1 MAAGEGCEPFGR
13 SILSS
18 IVKNGRIAIR
28 GQDRQFRF
36 QLGDWMNENESSTR
50 FSIWLFLATFCLI
63 FYGMGAS
70 FIESFV
76 NYPTWPM
83 IGTKE
88 FVAYHNAAGPRIIF
102 YLVVPMLL
110 GTLLNTLLLWFRPAR
125 IPAWALWLTLGLQLI
140 AWISTALIQLPIQFQ
155 LGSEG
160 LSLPAIDRLL
170 VTNFWFRRVPF
181 FITSVLFI
189 WMMHVMLRHNI
200 DRSEREELI

>member
-1 MAAGEGCEPFGR
+1 
-13 SILSS
+13 
-18 IVKNGRIAIR
+18 
-28 GQDRQFRF
+28 
-36 QLGDWMNENESSTR
+36 MNENGRSTR
-50 FSIWLFLATFCLI
+50 FSTWSFLATFCLI

-83 IGTKE
+83 IGKNE
-88 FVAYHNAAGPRIIF
+88 FLAYHQAAGPRIIS

-110 GTLLNTLLLWFRPAR
+110 GTFLNVLLLWFRPAQ
-125 IPAWALWLTLGLQLI
+125 IPAWALSLALGLQLI

-160 LSLPAIDRLL
+160 LSIPAIDRLI

-189 WMMHVMLRHNI
+189 WMMHLMLRHNI

>member
-1 MAAGEGCEPFGR
+1 MQTFWFLDLKLHSKKVRTAFR
-13 SILSS
+13 L
-18 IVKNGRIAIR
+18 
-28 GQDRQFRF
+28 QDHQFRTKS
-36 QLGDWMNENESSTR
+36 GDKMNENGRSTR
-50 FSIWLFLATFCLI
+50 FSTWSFLATFCLI

-83 IGTKE
+83 IGKNE
-88 FVAYHNAAGPRIIF
+88 FLAYHQAAGPRIIS

-110 GTLLNTLLLWFRPAR
+110 GTFLNVLLLWFRPAQ
-125 IPAWALWLTLGLQLI
+125 IPAWALSLALGLQLI

-160 LSLPAIDRLL
+160 LSIPAIDRLI